1 MMVSVII
8 PNYNASRF
16 LGETIE
22 SVRNQTFT
30 DWEAIVVDDCST
42 DHSVEIIQ
50 SYANN
55 DGRIRLIECAANNGG
70 PAVPRNMGIAA
81 AQGDYIAFLDSDDL
95 WLPGKLEI
103 QLRFMKERNARLSST
118 SYSLIDENSHDLNR
132 IIRAEPQMNYKK
144 YLRNTAIGF
153 STTIVHRELLSGIS
167 FQKMPVAEDFP
178 FWLDVFRQGETMYGL
193 QQVLTKYRVQKKSLS
208 SNKIRSAS
216 QIWSIYRE
224 YERFCFLRAAFYF
237 SCYAANAIRKRL

>member
-8 PNYNASRF
+8 PNYNASRY
-16 LGETIE
+16 LGETLE
-22 SVRNQTFT
+22 SVCNQTFA
-30 DWEAIVVDDCST
+30 DWEAIVVDDCSS

-50 SYANN
+50 SYVQK
-55 DGRIRLIECAANNGG
+55 DRRIRLIECAANNGG

-95 WLPGKLEI
+95 WMPGKLET
-103 QLRFMKERNARLSST
+103 QLQFMKECKARLSST

-178 FWLDVFRQGETMYGL
+178 FWLDVLRQGETMYGL

>member
-8 PNYNASRF
+8 PNYNASRY
-16 LGETIE
+16 LGETLE
-22 SVRNQTFT
+22 SVRNQTFA
-30 DWEAIVVDDCST
+30 DWEAIVVDDCSS

-50 SYANN
+50 SYVQK
-55 DGRIRLIECAANNGG
+55 DRRIRLIECMTNNGG

-103 QLRFMKERNARLSST
+103 QLRFMKERNVRLSST

-178 FWLDVFRQGETMYGL
+178 FWLDVLRQGETMYGL

-208 SNKIRSAS
+208 SNKIRSAR
-216 QIWSIYRE
+216 QIWSVYRE